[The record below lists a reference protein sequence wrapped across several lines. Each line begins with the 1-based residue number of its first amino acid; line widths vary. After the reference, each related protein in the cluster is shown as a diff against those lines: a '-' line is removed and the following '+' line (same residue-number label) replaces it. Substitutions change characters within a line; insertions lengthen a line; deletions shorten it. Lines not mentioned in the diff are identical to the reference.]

1 MLTDMLRGTARD
13 RWLRRKKT
21 VVPFI
26 MADFCFN
33 FDVGGSMVAWVCLQS
48 MSCLSV
54 RLSACPDCPCAA
66 AADCPCAAAALRCSP
81 CLRARPL
88 QAASMAQAC
97 LACRLPPPAWHS
109 TEPVDDMVDVMAVQ
123 YFDSDFSFEEHA
135 RECAPDF
142 EHALTEASELAL
154 IRGSATNSSSECINS
169 DVFEDIDAPENNRQ
183 SGHLHPTVQ
192 SECWDAFHSSHSHG
206 NFFKSRRYITKC
218 FPCLLDHPS
227 TSSSSSPRIILEIG
241 CGSGSS
247 CLPII
252 KGLLAESLELSES
265 PPFALLACDS
275 SPVAVE
281 TTKRCVQ
288 EATKTTVPLAQC
300 FNAFVADP
308 SIYSEDTSTSL
319 LERTK
324 EAYQQ
329 IVPNDDRAVGND
341 DRVGGIADVILCVFV
356 LSAVDPAHAKIF
368 IRQVYESLLPGAYC
382 CFRDYGMFDLPMMR
396 FPPTSYRLSEERD
409 FDDCPPRLFVRGDGT
424 LSRFFH
430 CETVQKLFEE
440 AGFTTEELRYA
451 TVFNI
456 NRKTKQKLKR
466 VFVHGIFRKP
476 VA

>member
-1 MLTDMLRGTARD
+1 
-13 RWLRRKKT
+13 
-21 VVPFI
+21 
-26 MADFCFN
+26 
-33 FDVGGSMVAWVCLQS
+33 
-48 MSCLSV
+48 
-54 RLSACPDCPCAA
+54 
-66 AADCPCAAAALRCSP
+66 
-81 CLRARPL
+81 
-88 QAASMAQAC
+88 
-97 LACRLPPPAWHS
+97 
-109 TEPVDDMVDVMAVQ
+109 MAVQ

-135 RECAPDF
+135 RECAPHF
-142 EHALTEASELAL
+142 EHKLTEASELAQ
-154 IRGSATNSSSECINS
+154 RGGATNSSSA
-169 DVFEDIDAPENNRQ
+169 DGDIEAPDEERQ

-227 TSSSSSPRIILEIG
+227 TSSSPRIILEIG
-241 CGSGSS
+241 SGSGS
-247 CLPII
+247 CCVPLITEI
-252 KGLLAESLELSES
+252 VESLECTES

-288 EATKTTVPLAQC
+288 EATKTTVPPEKLAQC

-308 SIYSEDTSTSL
+308 SMDSEDKSTSL

-329 IVPNDDRAVGND
+329 IVRND
-341 DRVGGIADVILCVFV
+341 DRVLNDDRGIADVILCVFV
-356 LSAVDPAHAKIF
+356 LSAVDPGHAKIF
-368 IRQVYESLLPGAYC
+368 IRQVYESLLPGACC

-396 FPPTSYRLSEERD
+396 FPPKSYRLSEERD

-424 LSRFFH
+424 LSRFFP
-430 CETVQKLFEE
+430 CQTIQNLFEE

>member
-33 FDVGGSMVAWVCLQS
+33 FDVGGSMVAWRGFACSPCRV
-48 MSCLSV
+48 CLSV
-54 RLSACPDCPCAA
+54 CPHALTAPAPLPAREAA
-66 AADCPCAAAALRCSP
+66 PR
-81 CLRARPL
+81 L

-97 LACRLPPPAWHS
+97 LACRLPPPAWHC

-154 IRGSATNSSSECINS
+154 IRGSATNSSSECTSINS
-169 DVFEDIDAPENNRQ
+169 DVEDIDAPENNRQ

-227 TSSSSSPRIILEIG
+227 TSSSSPRIILEIG

-252 KGLLAESLELSES
+252 KGLLSESPEFTES

-288 EATKTTVPLAQC
+288 EATKTTVPLAHC

-329 IVPNDDRAVGND
+329 IVPNDDRAVRND

>member
-1 MLTDMLRGTARD
+1 
-13 RWLRRKKT
+13 
-21 VVPFI
+21 
-26 MADFCFN
+26 
-33 FDVGGSMVAWVCLQS
+33 
-48 MSCLSV
+48 
-54 RLSACPDCPCAA
+54 
-66 AADCPCAAAALRCSP
+66 
-81 CLRARPL
+81 
-88 QAASMAQAC
+88 
-97 LACRLPPPAWHS
+97 
-109 TEPVDDMVDVMAVQ
+109 MVDVMAVQ

-142 EHALTEASELAL
+142 EHTLTEASELAL
-154 IRGSATNSSSECINS
+154 RDGAINSSSECINS
-169 DVFEDIDAPENNRQ
+169 DAPGNDRQSGHLHPTDAPGNDRQ

-227 TSSSSSPRIILEIG
+227 TSSSPRIILEIG

-252 KGLLAESLELSES
+252 KGLLSES
-265 PPFALLACDS
+265 PEFTELPPFALLACDS

-341 DRVGGIADVILCVFV
+341 DREGGIADVILCVFV

-396 FPPTSYRLSEERD
+396 FPSKAYRLSVERD

>member
-1 MLTDMLRGTARD
+1 
-13 RWLRRKKT
+13 
-21 VVPFI
+21 
-26 MADFCFN
+26 
-33 FDVGGSMVAWVCLQS
+33 
-48 MSCLSV
+48 
-54 RLSACPDCPCAA
+54 
-66 AADCPCAAAALRCSP
+66 
-81 CLRARPL
+81 
-88 QAASMAQAC
+88 
-97 LACRLPPPAWHS
+97 
-109 TEPVDDMVDVMAVQ
+109 MAVQ

-135 RECAPDF
+135 RECAPHF
-142 EHALTEASELAL
+142 EHTLTEASELAL
-154 IRGSATNSSSECINS
+154 GGGAATNSSS
-169 DVFEDIDAPENNRQ
+169 DDGDIDSEAPDEERER
-183 SGHLHPTVQ
+183 GHLHPTVQ

-218 FPCLLDHPS
+218 FFCLLDHPS
-227 TSSSSSPRIILEIG
+227 TSSSPRIFLEIG
-241 CGSGSS
+241 SGSGS
-247 CLPII
+247 CCVPLI
-252 KGLLAESLELSES
+252 KELIQVVSES
-265 PPFALLACDS
+265 SECTESPQFALLACDS

-288 EATKTTVPLAQC
+288 EATKTTVPPEFLAQC

-308 SIYSEDTSTSL
+308 SMDSEDTSTSL

-324 EAYQQ
+324 GAYQQ
-329 IVPNDDRAVGND
+329 IVPNDDRAVGNR
-341 DRVGGIADVILCVFV
+341 DRVDGIADVILCVFV

-396 FPPTSYRLSEERD
+396 FPSKSYQLSGERD

-440 AGFTTEELRYA
+440 AGYTTEELRYA

-466 VFVHGIFRKP
+466 VFVNGIFRKP
-476 VA
+476 AS